1 MNVLIKGRTITSEP
15 GVLRPFEIQVPGD
28 ISSAAFMIA
37 AALLAESGSLL
48 VTHVGLNPTRTGAL
62 DVLRRMGANLGV
74 RPQAEV
80 LGEPVGEIT
89 ITPAALRAT
98 VVQPAEVPSLIDE
111 IPILAVL
118 ASRAEG
124 ETVFRGV
131 KELQVKESNR
141 LKLMAENLRACGVA
155 AQASDDELRV
165 TGSARPPA
173 GQVDTARDHR
183 LAMAFAV
190 LGTVPG
196 ANVKL
201 SERAS
206 VSVSY
211 PAFFTDLK
219 RISRG

>member
-1 MNVLIKGRTITSEP
+1 VLH
-15 GVLRPFEIQVPGD
+15 PFEVQVPGD

-62 DVLRRMGANLGV
+62 DVLRRMGANLGL
-74 RPQAEV
+74 RPQTEV
-80 LGEPVGEIT
+80 LGEPVGEVT
-89 ITPAALRAT
+89 VTPGALRAT

-124 ETVFRGV
+124 ETVFWGV
-131 KELQVKESNR
+131 KELAVKESNR
-141 LKLMAENLRACGVA
+141 LKLMAENLRAVGVE
-155 AQASDDELRV
+155 AQATADELRV
-165 TGSARPPA
+165 VGSRKPPV
-173 GQVDTARDHR
+173 GKVDTARDHR

-190 LGTVPG
+190 LGTVSG

-211 PAFFTDLK
+211 PGFFKDLK
-219 RISRG
+219 RIIRG